1 MTRGCPGGDGGKG
14 TKTDPARQ
22 ERRLCHTSRAVSPL
36 RRLRLVLLSA
46 LLVVPAGSV
55 AAPAPPGL
63 PVQIP
68 EGTRTRLQD
77 VTEHPTVSTRF
88 EGEPFPGRLEVFE
101 YLLDHPDFATH
112 VTRTLKLA
120 RYRIW
125 RTAEGGLAIDD
136 GWGTVGTFE
145 VVHTAPGLR
154 VMHAE
159 GEYQHRL
166 LPNIRGQAVVMFDY
180 AARPGADRKNA
191 IQTAVTGYVKLDSRV
206 LSLAGKLASAV
217 ANAKADREGRQLV
230 KMFARTTR
238 AIDEDPAGV
247 YEQLRQKPDV
257 PPRELDQFRRLLK
270 LPVPAASPAAVR

>member
-1 MTRGCPGGDGGKG
+1 VP
-14 TKTDPARQ
+14 
-22 ERRLCHTSRAVSPL
+22 PL
-36 RRLRLVLLSA
+36 RRLLLVILAVA
-46 LLVVPAGSV
+46 LLGLPPGTV

-63 PVQIP
+63 PSQVP
-68 EGTRTRLQD
+68 ERTRTRLQD
-77 VTEHPTVSTRF
+77 ITEHATLSTRV
-88 EGEPFPGRLEVFE
+88 ESEPFLGRLDVFE
-101 YLLDHPDFATH
+101 YLLDHPEFATH

-125 RTAEGGLAIDD
+125 RTADGGLAIDD
-136 GWGTVGTFE
+136 GWGTLGTFE
-145 VVHTAPGLR
+145 VVHAAPGIR
-154 VMHAE
+154 VMHAR

-166 LPNIRGQAVVMFDY
+166 LPNIRGQAVVLFDY
-180 AARPGADRKNA
+180 AAKTGADSKNA
-191 IQTAVTGYVKLDSRV
+191 IQTAVTGFVKLDSPI

-217 ANAKADREGRQLV
+217 ASAKADREGKQLV

>member
-1 MTRGCPGGDGGKG
+1 MVLVAT
-14 TKTDPARQ
+14 
-22 ERRLCHTSRAVSPL
+22 L
-36 RRLRLVLLSA
+36 LVL
-46 LLVVPAGSV
+46 PAGSV

-63 PVQIP
+63 PSHIP
-68 EGTRTRLQD
+68 EHTRVRLQD

-88 EGEPFPGRLEVFE
+88 EGEPFPGRLDVFE
-101 YLLDHPDFATH
+101 YLLDHPEFATH

-125 RTAEGGLAIDD
+125 RTAEGLAIDD

-145 VVHTAPGLR
+145 VVHASPGIR
-154 VMHAE
+154 VMHAQ

-180 AARPGADRKNA
+180 AAARVGADHRKA
-191 IQTAVTGYVKLDSRV
+191 VQTAVTGFVKLDSRV
-206 LSLAGKLASAV
+206 LSVAGKLASAV

-238 AIDEDPAGV
+238 AIEDDPAGV
-247 YEQLRQKPDV
+247 YEQLQRQPAV
-257 PPRELDQFRRLLK
+257 PLRELDQFRRLLK
-270 LPVPAASPAAVR
+270 LPVPGAPAAAR